1 MRSLNCVKGQ
11 TTRVVCPLMEGYIP
25 SPLVSR
31 GILRAISL
39 VTSPQVYAY

>member
-1 MRSLNCVKGQ
+1 MRFLKLRKKANYSGGLP
-11 TTRVVCPLMEGYIP
+11 RMEGYIP
-25 SPLVSR
+25 SPLVIR